1 MLLGCILQTTN
12 STQVKI
18 VMLLYFY
25 SLDISKHFFNL
36 IAETSM
42 LQIEESE
49 KKHNLHT
56 QIQIQLFKVSNISA
70 KVELFATKVH
80 NIAMKW
86 RGPG

>member
-1 MLLGCILQTTN
+1 MLLGCILQTMN

-25 SLDISKHFFNL
+25 SLDIGKHFNL

-42 LQIEESE
+42 LLIEASE
-49 KKHNLHT
+49 KEHNLHT
-56 QIQIQLFKVSNISA
+56 QIQIQLFKVSDIST

-86 RGPG
+86 WGPG